1 MRGRRYTKYEKEQ
14 IIALYNVG
22 VSLIKLS
29 KRYKIEVQT
38 LRLWVKRFKRIKLNK
53 NEVIT
58 IAEINRLKET
68 IILEKRKNKILK
80 KAHEHILNNK
90 HINKK
95 KIKFINKNRTI
106 YSIKTMCRILN
117 VNRSTFYKS
126 INKKQTKREKQNK
139 ILEETIYNI
148 CVKNKKKYAVIEI
161 RNIMTK
167 KGYNIS

>member
-14 IIALYNVG
+14 IIALYNAG

-38 LRLWVKRFKRIKLNK
+38 LRLWVKRFRRIKLNK

-95 KIKFINKNRTI
+95 K
-106 YSIKTMCRILN
+106 LN
-117 VNRSTFYKS
+117 
-126 INKKQTKREKQNK
+126 
-139 ILEETIYNI
+139 L
-148 CVKNKKKYAVIEI
+148 
-161 RNIMTK
+161 
-167 KGYNIS
+167 